1 MKNILTPYILQT
13 IIICSTIISLA
24 FIAVAAYRVYKK
36 QKRDAGMYMFMS
48 GVVVFVMVMI
58 FSHAFYDNRNVL
70 DFISLASA
78 LISIILAVIR
88 FLFPHGGQ
96 FT

>member
-36 QKRDAGMYMFMS
+36 QKRDICS
-48 GVVVFVMVMI
+48 CP
-58 FSHAFYDNRNVL
+58 VL
-70 DFISLASA
+70 SCL
-78 LISIILAVIR
+78 LWL
-88 FLFPHGGQ
+88 
-96 FT
+96 